1 MEKDEKHEHVGIGDE
16 FHKPPTPH
24 EGKKWIIY
32 TIEDSPPFGESIFLG
47 IQHYLTMFGATV
59 LIPLLL
65 GGAMKMPAEE
75 TALLI
80 STIFLCSGITTWLQ
94 STIGNRLPV
103 IQGGSFSFLPPAFV
117 IIGATVGQGMGYEI
131 AVQQITGAII
141 IASFFEIILGWSGA
155 MGKIKKYI
163 GPVTIGPVI
172 ALIGLA
178 LFKVGAPVAFKDGLG
193 GSWLVGGLTIIALIV
208 YSQLLREK
216 ARIFLLF
223 PVLLAI
229 LTGWLIATV
238 VSVIGWIPPGHP
250 AYVDWAKVGA
260 APWFSIKP
268 LVPFKWGFPAFKIS
282 LILAMVAAY
291 LASMIESIGD
301 YYACA
306 RISEAPTPT
315 ASMISR
321 GLGTEGIGCFIAGLL
336 QTCNGSTTYSENIG
350 AIGLTRV
357 ASRTVV
363 RYGAT
368 VMIILAFIT
377 KFGAIFTTLP
387 APVVGAMYCGLF
399 GMIAAV
405 GLSNLML
412 CDMSSSRN
420 LFIIG
425 FAFFMGLSL
434 PEYFEAYPLGASWPA
449 GVQWIGNIITTVGKT
464 GMAVGGIIGV
474 VLDNLVPGTEE
485 ERGLKA
491 WSEAG

>member
-1 MEKDEKHEHVGIGDE
+1 MAEE
-16 FHKPPTPH
+16 
-24 EGKKWIIY
+24 KKWIIY
-32 TIEDSPPFGESIFLG
+32 TIEDKPPLGESIFLG

-65 GGAMKMPAEE
+65 AGAMKMPPGD

-94 STIGNRLPV
+94 STIGNKLPV

-117 IIGATVGQGMGYEI
+117 IIGATVGKGLGFEI
-131 AVQQITGAII
+131 AIQQITGAII
-141 IASFFEIILGWSGA
+141 IASAFEIILGWSGVI
-155 MGKIKKYI
+155 GKVRKYV
-163 GPVTIGPVI
+163 GPITIGPTI

-178 LFKVGAPVAFKDGLG
+178 LYKVGAPVAFSGGKG
-193 GSWLVGGLTIIALIV
+193 GSWFVAGLTIIALII
-208 YSQLLREK
+208 YSQFLGKKSRV
-216 ARIFLLF
+216 FLLF

-229 LTGWLIATV
+229 VTGWVLAIII
-238 VSVIGWIPPGHP
+238 SGLGIIEPGHP

-260 APWFSIKP
+260 APWFSVMPI
-268 LVPFKWGFPAFKIS
+268 VPFKWGFPQFQIA

-301 YYACA
+301 YYAAA

-315 ASMISR
+315 GSMISK
-321 GLGTEGIGCFIAGLL
+321 GLGTEGIGCLIAGLL

-357 ASRTVV
+357 ASRHVV
-363 RYGAT
+363 RWGAT
-368 VMIILAFIT
+368 VMIVLAFIT
-377 KFGAIFTTLP
+377 KFGAIFTTMP
-387 APVVGAMYCGLF
+387 GPVVGAMYCGLF

-405 GLSNLML
+405 GLSNLVL
-412 CDMSSSRN
+412 CDMTSSRN

-434 PEYFEAYPLGASWPA
+434 PEYFDKFPLGTNWPV
-449 GVQWIGNIITTVGKT
+449 GIKWLGDIITTVGKT
-464 GMAVGGIIGV
+464 GMAVGGIIGL
-474 VLDNLVPGTEE
+474 VLDNIVPGTEE

-491 WSEAG
+491 WAEAG

>member
-1 MEKDEKHEHVGIGDE
+1 MAEE
-16 FHKPPTPH
+16 
-24 EGKKWIIY
+24 KKWIIY
-32 TIEDSPPFGESIFLG
+32 TIEDKPPVGESIFLG

-65 GGAMKMPAEE
+65 AGAMKMPPGD

-103 IQGGSFSFLPPAFV
+103 VQGGSFSFLPPAFV
-117 IIGATVGQGMGYEI
+117 IIGATVGKGMGFEI
-131 AVQQITGAII
+131 AIQQITGAII
-141 IASFFEIILGWSGA
+141 IASAFEIILGWSGII
-155 MGKIKKYI
+155 GKIRKYV
-163 GPVTIGPVI
+163 GPITIGPTI

-178 LFKVGAPVAFKDGLG
+178 LYKVGAPVAFSGGKG
-193 GSWLVGGLTIIALIV
+193 GSWFVAGLTIIALII
-208 YSQLLREK
+208 YSQFLGKKSRV
-216 ARIFLLF
+216 FLLF

-229 LTGWLIATV
+229 ITGWVLAIII
-238 VSVIGWIPPGHP
+238 SGLGIIGPEHP
-250 AYVDWAKVGA
+250 AYVDWAKVAA
-260 APWFSIKP
+260 APWFSVMPI
-268 LVPFKWGFPAFKIS
+268 VPFKWGFPQFQIA

-301 YYACA
+301 YYAAA

-315 ASMISR
+315 GSMISR

-357 ASRTVV
+357 ASRHVV
-363 RYGAT
+363 RWGAT
-368 VMIILAFIT
+368 VMIVLAFIT
-377 KFGAIFTTLP
+377 KFGAIFTTMP
-387 APVVGAMYCGLF
+387 GPVVGAMYCGLF

-405 GLSNLML
+405 GLSNLVL
-412 CDMSSSRN
+412 CDMTSSRN

-434 PEYFEAYPLGASWPA
+434 PEYFDKFPLGANWPV
-449 GVQWIGNIITTVGKT
+449 GIKWLGDIITTVGKT
-464 GMAVGGIIGV
+464 GMAVGGIIGL
-474 VLDNLVPGTEE
+474 VLDNIVPGTEE

-491 WSEAG
+491 WAEAE

>member
-1 MEKDEKHEHVGIGDE
+1 MAQE
-16 FHKPPTPH
+16 
-24 EGKKWIIY
+24 KKWIIY
-32 TIEDSPPFGESIFLG
+32 TIEDKPPIGESIFLG

-65 GGAMKMPAEE
+65 AGAMKMTPGD

-80 STIFLCSGITTWLQ
+80 STIFLASGITTWLQ

-117 IIGATVGQGMGYEI
+117 IIAATVGKGMGYEI

-141 IASFFEIILGWSGA
+141 IASAFEIVLGWTGV
-155 MGKIKKYI
+155 MGKVKKYV
-163 GPVTIGPVI
+163 GPVTIGPTI

-178 LFKVGAPVAFKDGLG
+178 LYKVGAPVAFSGGLG
-193 GSWLVGGLTIIALIV
+193 GSWLVAGLTIIALIV
-208 YSQLLREK
+208 YSQFFGKKSRL
-216 ARIFLLF
+216 FLLF

-229 LTGWLIATV
+229 VTGWVIAIIISAV
-238 VSVIGWIPPGHP
+238 GWVGPGHP
-250 AYVDWAKVGA
+250 AFVDWAKVA
-260 APWFSIKP
+260 EAPWVSYMPI
-268 LVPFKWGFPAFKIS
+268 VPFKWGVPQFKIA

-301 YYACA
+301 YYAVA

-321 GLGTEGIGCFIAGLL
+321 GLGTEGIGCLIAGFL

-357 ASRTVV
+357 ASRHVV
-363 RYGAT
+363 RWGAT

-377 KFGAIFTTLP
+377 KFGAIFTTMP
-387 APVVGAMYCGLF
+387 SPVVGAMYCGLF

-405 GLSNLML
+405 GLSNLVL
-412 CDMSSSRN
+412 CDMTSARN

-434 PEYFEAYPLGASWPA
+434 PEYFAANPMGETWGWFKWLGD
-449 GVQWIGNIITTVGKT
+449 IITTVGST
-464 GMAVGGIIGV
+464 GMAVAGLIGLT
-474 VLDNLVPGTEE
+474 LDNIVPGTEE

-491 WSEAG
+491 WVEAG

>member
-1 MEKDEKHEHVGIGDE
+1 MAEE
-16 FHKPPTPH
+16 
-24 EGKKWIIY
+24 KKWIIY
-32 TIEDSPPFGESIFLG
+32 TIEDKPPTGESIFLG

-59 LIPLLL
+59 LIPLILA
-65 GGAMKMPAEE
+65 GAMKMSPGD

-80 STIFLCSGITTWLQ
+80 STIFLVSGITTWLQ
-94 STIGNRLPV
+94 STIGNKLPV

-117 IIGATVGQGMGYEI
+117 IIGATVGKGMGYEI

-141 IASFFEIILGWSGA
+141 LASAFEIVLGWTGV
-155 MGKIKKYI
+155 MGKVKRYI
-163 GPVTIGPVI
+163 GPVTIGPTI

-178 LFKVGAPVAFKDGLG
+178 LYKIGAPVAFSGGKG
-193 GSWLVGGLTIIALIV
+193 GSWLVAGLTIIALII
-208 YSQLLREK
+208 YSQFLGKKSRL
-216 ARIFLLF
+216 FLLF

-229 LTGWLIATV
+229 VTGWVIAIIISAV
-238 VSVIGWIPPGHP
+238 GIVGPGHP
-250 AYVDWAKVGA
+250 AYVDWGKVAA
-260 APWFSIKP
+260 APWVSYMPI
-268 LVPFKWGFPAFKIS
+268 VPFKWGFPQINVAFA
-282 LILAMVAAY
+282 LAMVAAY

-306 RISEAPTPT
+306 RISEAPVPT
-315 ASMISR
+315 ANMISR

-357 ASRTVV
+357 ASRHVV
-363 RYGAT
+363 RWGAT

-377 KFGAIFTTLP
+377 KFGAIFTTMP
-387 APVVGAMYCGLF
+387 GPVVGAMYCGLF

-405 GLSNLML
+405 GLSNLVL
-412 CDMSSSRN
+412 CDMNSARN

-434 PEYFEAYPLGASWPA
+434 PEYFDKFPMGANWPVAVKWLGD
-449 GVQWIGNIITTVGKT
+449 IITTVGKT
-464 GMAVGGIIGV
+464 GMAVAGLIAL
-474 VLDNLVPGTEE
+474 VLDNIVPGTDE

-491 WSEAG
+491 WAEAG

>member
-1 MEKDEKHEHVGIGDE
+1 MAEE
-16 FHKPPTPH
+16 
-24 EGKKWIIY
+24 KKWIIY
-32 TIEDSPPFGESIFLG
+32 TIDDKPPIGESIFLG

-65 GGAMKMPAEE
+65 AGAMKMPPGD

-80 STIFLCSGITTWLQ
+80 STIFLVSGITTWLQ

-117 IIGATVGQGMGYEI
+117 IIGATVGKGMGFEI
-131 AVQQITGAII
+131 AIQQITGAII
-141 IASFFEIILGWSGA
+141 IASAFEIILGWSGII
-155 MGKIKKYI
+155 GKVRKYV
-163 GPVTIGPVI
+163 GPITIGPVI
-172 ALIGLA
+172 ALIGLS
-178 LFKVGAPVAFKDGLG
+178 LYKVGAPVAFAGGKG
-193 GSWLVGGLTIIALIV
+193 GSWFVAGLTIIALIV
-208 YSQLLREK
+208 YSQFLGKKSRV
-216 ARIFLLF
+216 FLLF

-229 LTGWLIATV
+229 ITGWVLASII
-238 VSVIGWIPPGHP
+238 SVLGIIEPGHP
-250 AYVDWAKVGA
+250 AYVDWAKVAA

-268 LVPFKWGFPAFKIS
+268 IIPFKWGFPQFQIA

-301 YYACA
+301 YYAVA

-315 ASMISR
+315 SSMISR

-357 ASRTVV
+357 ASRHVV
-363 RYGAT
+363 RWGASI
-368 VMIILAFIT
+368 MIVLAFIT
-377 KFGAIFTTLP
+377 KFGAIFTTMP
-387 APVVGAMYCGLF
+387 GPVVGAMYCGLF

-405 GLSNLML
+405 GLSNLIL
-412 CDMSSSRN
+412 CDMTSSRN

-425 FAFFMGLSL
+425 LAFFMGLSL
-434 PEYFEAYPLGASWPA
+434 PEYFDKFPLGASWPV
-449 GVQWIGNIITTVGKT
+449 GIKWLGDIITTVGKT
-464 GMAVGGIIGV
+464 GMAVGGIIGL
-474 VLDNLVPGTEE
+474 VLDNIVPGTEE

-491 WSEAG
+491 WAEAG

>member
-1 MEKDEKHEHVGIGDE
+1 MAEE
-16 FHKPPTPH
+16 
-24 EGKKWIIY
+24 KKWIIY
-32 TIEDSPPFGESIFLG
+32 TIEDKPPLGESIFLG

-65 GGAMKMPAEE
+65 AGAMKMPPGD

-94 STIGNRLPV
+94 STIGNKLPV

-117 IIGATVGQGMGYEI
+117 IIGATVGKGMGFEI
-131 AVQQITGAII
+131 AIQQITGAII
-141 IASFFEIILGWSGA
+141 IASAFEIILGWSGVI
-155 MGKIKKYI
+155 GKVRKYV
-163 GPVTIGPVI
+163 GPITIGPTI

-178 LFKVGAPVAFKDGLG
+178 LYKVGAPVAFSGGKG
-193 GSWLVGGLTIIALIV
+193 GSWFVAGLTIIALII
-208 YSQLLREK
+208 YSQFLGKKSRV
-216 ARIFLLF
+216 FLLF

-229 LTGWLIATV
+229 VTGWVLAIIISGLGIV
-238 VSVIGWIPPGHP
+238 EPGHP

-260 APWFSIKP
+260 APWFSVMPI
-268 LVPFKWGFPAFKIS
+268 VPFKWGFPQFQIA

-301 YYACA
+301 YYAAA

-315 ASMISR
+315 GSMISK
-321 GLGTEGIGCFIAGLL
+321 GLGTEGIGCLIAGLL

-357 ASRTVV
+357 ASRHVV
-363 RYGAT
+363 RWGAT

-377 KFGAIFTTLP
+377 KFGAIFTTMP
-387 APVVGAMYCGLF
+387 GPVVGAMYCGLF

-405 GLSNLML
+405 GLSNLVL
-412 CDMSSSRN
+412 CDMTSSRN

-434 PEYFEAYPLGASWPA
+434 PEYFDKFPLGTNWPV
-449 GVQWIGNIITTVGKT
+449 GIKWLGDIITTVGKT
-464 GMAVGGIIGV
+464 GMAVGGIIGL
-474 VLDNLVPGTEE
+474 VLDNIVPGTEE

-491 WSEAG
+491 WAEAG

>member
-1 MEKDEKHEHVGIGDE
+1 MAEE
-16 FHKPPTPH
+16 
-24 EGKKWIIY
+24 KKWIIY
-32 TIEDSPPFGESIFLG
+32 TIEDKPPVGESIFLG

-65 GGAMKMPAEE
+65 AGAMKMPPGD

-94 STIGNRLPV
+94 STIGNKLPV

-117 IIGATVGQGMGYEI
+117 IIGATVGKGMGFEI
-131 AVQQITGAII
+131 AIQQITGAII
-141 IASFFEIILGWSGA
+141 IASAFEIILGWSGVI
-155 MGKIKKYI
+155 GKVRKYV
-163 GPVTIGPVI
+163 GPITIGPTI

-178 LFKVGAPVAFKDGLG
+178 LYKVGAPVAFSGGKG
-193 GSWLVGGLTIIALIV
+193 GSWFVAGLTIIALII
-208 YSQLLREK
+208 YSQFLGKKSRV
-216 ARIFLLF
+216 FLLF

-229 LTGWLIATV
+229 VTGWVLAIII
-238 VSVIGWIPPGHP
+238 SGLGIIEPGHP

-260 APWFSIKP
+260 APWFSVMPI
-268 LVPFKWGFPAFKIS
+268 VPFKWGFPQFQIA

-301 YYACA
+301 YYAAA

-315 ASMISR
+315 GSMISR
-321 GLGTEGIGCFIAGLL
+321 GLGTEGIGCLIAGLL

-357 ASRTVV
+357 ASRHVV
-363 RYGAT
+363 RWGAT
-368 VMIILAFIT
+368 VMIVLAFIT
-377 KFGAIFTTLP
+377 KFGAIFTTMP
-387 APVVGAMYCGLF
+387 GPVVGAMYCGLF

-405 GLSNLML
+405 GLSNLVL
-412 CDMSSSRN
+412 CDMTSSRN

-434 PEYFEAYPLGASWPA
+434 PEYFDKFPLGTNWPV
-449 GVQWIGNIITTVGKT
+449 GIKWLGDIITTVGKT
-464 GMAVGGIIGV
+464 GMAVGGIIGL
-474 VLDNLVPGTEE
+474 VLDNIVPGTEE

-491 WSEAG
+491 WAEAG

>member
-1 MEKDEKHEHVGIGDE
+1 MADE
-16 FHKPPTPH
+16 
-24 EGKKWIIY
+24 KKWIIY
-32 TIEDSPPFGESIFLG
+32 TIDDKPPIGESIFLG

-65 GGAMKMPAEE
+65 AGAMKMPPGE

-80 STIFLCSGITTWLQ
+80 STIFLVSGITTWLQ

-117 IIGATVGQGMGYEI
+117 IIGATVGKGMGFEI
-131 AVQQITGAII
+131 AIQQITGAII
-141 IASFFEIILGWSGA
+141 IASAFEIILGWSGII
-155 MGKIKKYI
+155 GKVRKYV
-163 GPVTIGPVI
+163 GPITIGPVI
-172 ALIGLA
+172 ALIGLS
-178 LFKVGAPVAFKDGLG
+178 LYKVGAPVAFAGGKA
-193 GSWLVGGLTIIALIV
+193 GSWFVAGLTIISLII
-208 YSQLLREK
+208 YSQFLGKKSRV
-216 ARIFLLF
+216 FLLF

-229 LTGWLIATV
+229 ITGWVLASII
-238 VSVIGWIPPGHP
+238 SVLGIIEPGHP
-250 AYVDWAKVGA
+250 AYVDWAKVAA

-268 LVPFKWGFPAFKIS
+268 IIPFKWGFPQFQIA

-301 YYACA
+301 YYAVA

-315 ASMISR
+315 SSMISR

-357 ASRTVV
+357 ASRHVV
-363 RYGAT
+363 RWGAT
-368 VMIILAFIT
+368 VMIVLAFIT
-377 KFGAIFTTLP
+377 KFGAIFTTMP
-387 APVVGAMYCGLF
+387 GPVVGAMYCGLF

-405 GLSNLML
+405 GLSNLIL
-412 CDMSSSRN
+412 CDMTSSRN

-434 PEYFEAYPLGASWPA
+434 PEYFDKFPLGASWPV
-449 GVQWIGNIITTVGKT
+449 GIKWLGDIITTVGKT
-464 GMAVGGIIGV
+464 GMAVGGIIGL
-474 VLDNLVPGTEE
+474 VLDNIVPGTEE

-491 WSEAG
+491 WAEAG

>member
-1 MEKDEKHEHVGIGDE
+1 MAEE
-16 FHKPPTPH
+16 
-24 EGKKWIIY
+24 KKWIIY
-32 TIEDSPPFGESIFLG
+32 TIEDKPPLGESIFLG

-65 GGAMKMPAEE
+65 AGAMKMPPGD

-94 STIGNRLPV
+94 STIGNKLPV

-117 IIGATVGQGMGYEI
+117 IIGATVGKGMGFEI
-131 AVQQITGAII
+131 AIQQITGAII
-141 IASFFEIILGWSGA
+141 IASAFEIILGWSGVI
-155 MGKIKKYI
+155 GKVRKYV
-163 GPVTIGPVI
+163 GPITIGPTI

-178 LFKVGAPVAFKDGLG
+178 LYKVGAPVAFSGGKG
-193 GSWLVGGLTIIALIV
+193 GSWFVAGLTIIALII
-208 YSQLLREK
+208 YSQFLGKKSRV
-216 ARIFLLF
+216 FLLF

-229 LTGWLIATV
+229 VTGWVLAIII
-238 VSVIGWIPPGHP
+238 SGLGIIEPGHP

-260 APWFSIKP
+260 APWFSVMPI
-268 LVPFKWGFPAFKIS
+268 VPFKWGFPQFQIA

-301 YYACA
+301 YYAAA

-315 ASMISR
+315 GSMISK
-321 GLGTEGIGCFIAGLL
+321 GLGTEGIGCLIAGLL

-357 ASRTVV
+357 ASRHVV
-363 RYGAT
+363 RWGAT
-368 VMIILAFIT
+368 VMIVLAFIT
-377 KFGAIFTTLP
+377 KFGAIFTTMP
-387 APVVGAMYCGLF
+387 GPVVGAMYCGLF

-405 GLSNLML
+405 GLSNLVL
-412 CDMSSSRN
+412 CDMTSSRN

-434 PEYFEAYPLGASWPA
+434 PEYFDKFPLGTNWPV
-449 GVQWIGNIITTVGKT
+449 GIKWLGDIITTVGKT
-464 GMAVGGIIGV
+464 GMAVGGIIGL
-474 VLDNLVPGTEE
+474 VLDNIVPGTEE

-491 WSEAG
+491 WAEAG

>member
-1 MEKDEKHEHVGIGDE
+1 MADE
-16 FHKPPTPH
+16 
-24 EGKKWIIY
+24 KKWIIY
-32 TIEDSPPFGESIFLG
+32 TIDDKPPIGESIFLG

-65 GGAMKMPAEE
+65 AGAMKMPPGE

-80 STIFLCSGITTWLQ
+80 STIFLVSGITTWLQ

-117 IIGATVGQGMGYEI
+117 IIGATVGKGMGFEI
-131 AVQQITGAII
+131 AIQQITGAII
-141 IASFFEIILGWSGA
+141 IASAFEIILGWSGII
-155 MGKIKKYI
+155 GKVRKYV
-163 GPVTIGPVI
+163 GPITIGPVI
-172 ALIGLA
+172 ALIGLS
-178 LFKVGAPVAFKDGLG
+178 LYKVGAPVAFAGGKG
-193 GSWLVGGLTIIALIV
+193 GSWFVAGLTIISLII
-208 YSQLLREK
+208 YSQFLGKKSRV
-216 ARIFLLF
+216 FLLF

-229 LTGWLIATV
+229 ITGWVLASII
-238 VSVIGWIPPGHP
+238 SVLGIIEPGHP
-250 AYVDWAKVGA
+250 AYVDWAKVAA

-268 LVPFKWGFPAFKIS
+268 IIPFKWGFPQFQIA

-301 YYACA
+301 YYAVA

-315 ASMISR
+315 SSMISR

-357 ASRTVV
+357 ASRHVV
-363 RYGAT
+363 RWGAT
-368 VMIILAFIT
+368 VMIVLAFIT
-377 KFGAIFTTLP
+377 KFGAIFTTMP
-387 APVVGAMYCGLF
+387 GPVVGAMYCGLF

-405 GLSNLML
+405 GLSNLIL
-412 CDMSSSRN
+412 CDMTSSRN

-434 PEYFEAYPLGASWPA
+434 PEYFDKFPLGASWPV
-449 GVQWIGNIITTVGKT
+449 GIKWLGDIITTVGKT
-464 GMAVGGIIGV
+464 GMAVGGIIGL
-474 VLDNLVPGTEE
+474 VLDNIVPGTEE

-491 WSEAG
+491 WAEAG